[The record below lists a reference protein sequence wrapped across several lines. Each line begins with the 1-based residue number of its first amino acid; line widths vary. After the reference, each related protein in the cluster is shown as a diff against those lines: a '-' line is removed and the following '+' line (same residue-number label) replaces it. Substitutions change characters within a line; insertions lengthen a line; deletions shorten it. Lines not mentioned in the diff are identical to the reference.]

1 MGSHAHDKGLTS
13 AYLMVANAT
22 AILQEHPDTV
32 LLRLVDIL
40 DIELWSGKSL
50 QVNAGEGLVSSVILG
65 FDETVELPVI
75 HGLKL
80 VTLLLGEVGEVIRE
94 AVADLLNLA
103 VGKLDLLHVR
113 AFDIVTVII
122 ITDALLNVRR
132 SVMEGM
138 LKQCHTVKVLIFTMD
153 AELLTDLGIPTV
165 LGRDGILI
173 DMLRITDRHLG
184 TENLRHVSLVM
195 LGGNPAL
202 TELQTNLI
210 KGNLLGNGSL
220 QGSLGLFQG
229 CKLFL

>member
-1 MGSHAHDKGLTS
+1 MGSHTHDKGLTS
-13 AYLMVANAT
+13 ANFVVADTT

-32 LLRLVDIL
+32 LLRLIDIL
-40 DIELWSGKSL
+40 DIELGSGQSL
-50 QVNAGEGLVSSVILG
+50 QINAGKCLMGSVILG

-75 HGLKL
+75 HSLKL
-80 VTLLLGEVGEVIRE
+80 VTLLLGEIGEIIRE
-94 AVADLLNLA
+94 TVADFLNLA

-113 AFDIVTVII
+113 AFDIVTVMV

-138 LKQCHTVKVLIFTMD
+138 LKQCHTVKVLIFAMD

-184 TENLRHVSLVM
+184 TEDLRHISLVM

-202 TELQTNLI
+202 TELQTDII